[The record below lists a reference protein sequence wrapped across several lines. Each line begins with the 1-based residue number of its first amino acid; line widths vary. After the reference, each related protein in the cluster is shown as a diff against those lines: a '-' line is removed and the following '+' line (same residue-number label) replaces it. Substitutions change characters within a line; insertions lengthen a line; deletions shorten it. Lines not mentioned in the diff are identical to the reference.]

1 MSEKNEYE
9 EKNPCGY
16 KRIYPVKS
24 EMYERLEAQAI
35 KLFEQENR
43 MKASKGSPIKGSE
56 QECVS
61 PMKCQRSPSGGKTGS
76 MMKKNNSYQ
85 EGNILLKKIPYS

>member
-35 KLFEQENR
+35 KLFE
-43 MKASKGSPIKGSE
+43 
-56 QECVS
+56 
-61 PMKCQRSPSGGKTGS
+61 
-76 MMKKNNSYQ
+76 
-85 EGNILLKKIPYS
+85 